1 MRRAL
6 LLALPLLAGACTQA
20 PLSPLDAAQVCERR
34 ARAAQAPTG
43 AVSIGASS
51 RSGLSTGLSIGVSGD
66 YLRGRD
72 PLVVYEDCVLARSGQ
87 PPVRPPRL
95 R

>member
-1 MRRAL
+1 MRAA
-6 LLALPLLAGACTQA
+6 LLALPLLAAACTQT
-20 PLSPLDAAQVCERR
+20 PLSPLDAARVCEQR
-34 ARAAQAPTG
+34 ARQAQGPSGSVSVG
-43 AVSIGASS
+43 ANS
-51 RSGLSTGLSIGVSGD
+51 RSGLSTGISIGVTDD

-72 PLVVYEDCVLARSGQ
+72 PYEVYEDCVVARSGQ

>member
-1 MRRAL
+1 MRAA
-6 LLALPLLAGACTQA
+6 LLALPLLAAACTQT
-20 PLSPLDAAQVCERR
+20 PLSPLDAAQVCEQR
-34 ARAAQAPTG
+34 ARAAQGPTG
-43 AVSIGASS
+43 SVSVGASS
-51 RSGLSTGLSIGVSGD
+51 RGGLSSGLSIGVTDD

-72 PLVVYEDCVLARSGQ
+72 PYVVYEDCVLARSGQ

>member
-1 MRRAL
+1 MRAAL
-6 LLALPLLAGACTQA
+6 LLALPLLAAACAQG
-20 PLSPLDAAQVCERR
+20 PLSPLDAARVCEER

-43 AVSIGASS
+43 AVSVGASS
-51 RSGLSTGLSIGVSGD
+51 RSGLSTGVSIGVTGD

-72 PLVVYEDCVLARSGQ
+72 PYAVYEDCVLARSGQ

>member
-1 MRRAL
+1 MRSAL
-6 LLALPLLAGACTQA
+6 LLVLPLLAAACTQA
-20 PLSPLDAAQVCERR
+20 PLSPLDAARVCEER

-72 PLVVYEDCVLARSGQ
+72 PLAVYEDCVLSRSGQ
-87 PPVRPPRL
+87 LPVRPPRL